1 MHMRKILS
9 IVWEFNVDTN
19 VGIDINDF
27 RKMKIE
33 LEKNLSAMYGRDIK
47 IIVVD
52 QTQKNKI
59 IIEYE

>member
-1 MHMRKILS
+1 M
-9 IVWEFNVDTN
+9 DTN